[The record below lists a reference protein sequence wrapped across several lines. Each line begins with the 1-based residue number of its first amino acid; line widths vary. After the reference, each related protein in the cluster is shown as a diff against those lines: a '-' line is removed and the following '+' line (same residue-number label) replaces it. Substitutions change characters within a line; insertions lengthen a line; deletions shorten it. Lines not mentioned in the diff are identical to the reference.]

1 MSFRFR
7 KSVKI
12 APGIRVNFSK
22 SGIST
27 SIGKRGATVNLSKRG
42 TRITAGLPGT
52 GISAS
57 KLYPSKKRTQT
68 YTPKTYS
75 KAEWITSFVIGIIAC
90 LLFAFKTTG
99 GAQFLSIVALIVLLI
114 AVFATAISSKKSAPP
129 KSSVVAPVEKSASI
143 YVSLA
148 ATPETKA
155 APKKNAVPA
164 TTWQDRAA
172 AVGALVDPNDKKSL
186 TASKSESTEATALSE
201 MSLMDQGLQAN
212 VNGTPT
218 YELVDQ
224 KHNLD
229 VMVACAEAE
238 ISNYWQQ
245 PQGERLSAAP
255 FFFERAAILYR
266 KNKQYEKEIEICEA
280 WIAIMN
286 DYTNQDMERYAKVH
300 LGPKSKAIYHR
311 LPKARELL
319 ERSKK

>member
-12 APGIRVNFSK
+12 APGIRINLSK

-27 SIGKRGATVNLSKRG
+27 SIGKRGATVNISKRG
-42 TRITAGLPGT
+42 TRVTAGIPGT

-75 KAEWITSFVIGIIAC
+75 KSEWITSFVIGIIAC
-90 LLFAFKTTG
+90 LFFAFKTTG
-99 GAQFLSIVALIVLLI
+99 GAQFLSIVALIMLLI

-129 KSSVVAPVEKSASI
+129 KSSVVVPVEKSASLYI
-143 YVSLA
+143 PLA

-155 APKKNAVPA
+155 APKKNAIPA

-172 AVGALVDPNDKKSL
+172 AVGALVDPKDKKS
-186 TASKSESTEATALSE
+186 TTTGDAGCPILSGQ
-201 MSLMDQGLQAN
+201 SLMDRGLQAN
-212 VNGTPT
+212 VNGAPT
-218 YELVDQ
+218 YQLADQ

-229 VMVACAEAE
+229 IMAACAEAE

-280 WIAIMN
+280 WITIMN
-286 DYTNQDMERYAKVH
+286 DYTTQDVERYAKVH
-300 LGPKSKAIYHR
+300 LGPRSKAIYHR

-319 ERSKK
+319 ERSQK

>member
-129 KSSVVAPVEKSASI
+129 KSSVVAPAAKNANL

-148 ATPETKA
+148 AAPEPKA
-155 APKKNAVPA
+155 APKKNAIPA

-172 AVGALVDPNDKKSL
+172 AVGALVDPKDKKS
-186 TASKSESTEATALSE
+186 TTTGDAGRPTLSGQ
-201 MSLMDQGLQAN
+201 SLMNRGLQAN
-212 VNGTPT
+212 VNGAPT

-311 LPKARELL
+311 LPKAHELL